1 MVIVDPLTAF
11 GIVSLGAMMLFYTL
25 ESRSPWWTLAF
36 TLASWSSAIYGWLA
50 GAWPFTVVE
59 SVWGLIALQKYRSRR
74 RDARG

>member
-1 MVIVDPLTAF
+1 MTVDPLTTF

-36 TLASWSSAIYGWLA
+36 ALASWSSAIYGWLA